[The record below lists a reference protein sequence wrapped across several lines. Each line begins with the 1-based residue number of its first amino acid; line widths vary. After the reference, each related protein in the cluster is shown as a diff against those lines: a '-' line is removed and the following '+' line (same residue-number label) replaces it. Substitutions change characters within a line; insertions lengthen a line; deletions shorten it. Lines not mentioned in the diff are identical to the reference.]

1 MDAHIYLAVERLEAL
16 LISLRDEVAELREQ
30 VETTRI
36 ELKVEIARSDAKQQR
51 LAAEVGARLIEQRAY
66 WLEVEHT
73 SAPVE
78 PRSYRSEG

>member
-16 LISLRDEVAELREQ
+16 LIGLRDQVAELKEQ
-30 VETTRI
+30 VETTRN

-73 SAPVE
+73 SAPTD
-78 PRSYRSEG
+78 PRAYRSEG